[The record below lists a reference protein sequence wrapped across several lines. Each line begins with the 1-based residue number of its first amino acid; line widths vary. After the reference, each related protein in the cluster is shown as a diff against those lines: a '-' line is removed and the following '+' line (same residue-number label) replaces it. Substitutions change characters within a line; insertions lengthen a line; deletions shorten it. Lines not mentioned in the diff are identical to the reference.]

1 MTLELLQRDASS
13 LNRALT
19 DAGLNLA
26 GSGLN
31 FSLREQQQ
39 QANGGGSDR
48 PRGRGLSVKAAVSVN
63 SVNSASGSYAPNSVR
78 LDIRV

>member
-1 MTLELLQRDASS
+1 LQRDASS

-19 DAGLNLA
+19 DAGLNLS
-26 GSGLN
+26 GSGLS

-39 QANGGGSDR
+39 QQTGGGSQKT
-48 PRGRGLSVKAAVSVN
+48 RGRGLSVNAAVMTNAPVSR
-63 SVNSASGSYAPNSVR
+63 SPSGSYAPNSVR